1 MHLNLSFWKFW
12 TTEVLLLV
20 FLYVALIP
28 FGGYEFILANDF
40 TYLSFINL
48 FILVATSFWI
58 GLRITTGKRSGTE
71 LQWYLADSVL
81 SLGMVGTLF
90 GFLMVLYSTFDG
102 IDVSDTDSMKKAI
115 ENLANGMGTAL
126 LTSLV
131 GLVSSIIMKLQLV
144 ILEDRD
150 A

>member
-1 MHLNLSFWKFW
+1 MHLNLRFWKFW
-12 TTEVLLLV
+12 TTEVVLLV
-20 FLYVALIP
+20 SLYATLVPL
-28 FGGYEFILANDF
+28 GGYHFILANDF
-40 TYLSFINL
+40 TYISLINL
-48 FILVATSFWI
+48 TILVASSLWV
-58 GLRITTGKRSGTE
+58 GLRITLGEKKGTD
-71 LQWYLADSVL
+71 LQWYLADVTL

-102 IDVSDTDSMKKAI
+102 IDVADTDSMKGAI
-115 ENLANGMGTAL
+115 ESLATGMGTAL

-144 ILEDRD
+144 ILEDEN